1 MGAVPG
7 PAAEAAGGM
16 CGPHERRPLLYR
28 GRYARQPMLI
38 PFLATF
44 YPYFDA
50 IPPILTHCRL
60 CATSCANRCRSYC
73 GVVVVYFAY
82 YMPSISICHNPT
94 AQIPP
99 ICHFLSPS
107 SPLQVSRLAGHA
119 LEAGVLAPW
128 TGELLRQLAR
138 TSPPPERGSAQVFSA
153 RGSRCAPA
161 HTRPTR
167 PVVTYYLSA
176 ESCSQ

>member
-16 CGPHERRPLLYR
+16 CGPHERRPLLQR
-28 GRYARQPMLI
+28 GRYACQPILI
-38 PFLATF
+38 PYLATS

-73 GVVVVYFAY
+73 GIVVVYFAY

-119 LEAGVLAPW
+119 LEAGVVAPW
-128 TGELLRQLAR
+128 TGERNTPVRYKVGTKAKVSFPLLFGQR
-138 TSPPPERGSAQVFSA
+138 TELSLHGGAAIGGAPLHFSPLR
-153 RGSRCAPA
+153 
-161 HTRPTR
+161 
-167 PVVTYYLSA
+167 
-176 ESCSQ
+176 